1 MLKVILSRNAG
12 ISQLLLSQQ
21 QPILTCW
28 LLGQPGAAQY
38 HQPLA
43 EIASTQH
50 NVMPASDKFNI
61 FQLTK
66 TSYMSSLQGVSKHL
80 ISWGFFI
87 LGNDCREKSF
97 PRTPLSIGT
106 I

>member
-1 MLKVILSRNAG
+1 MLKVILSCNAG
-12 ISQLLLSQQ
+12 ISQLFLSQQ
-21 QPILTCW
+21 HHILTCW

-50 NVMPASDKFNI
+50 NQPASDKFNI
-61 FQLTK
+61 FQLTE

-80 ISWGFFI
+80 ISWGFFQF
-87 LGNDCREKSF
+87 EK
-97 PRTPLSIGT
+97 
-106 I
+106 

>member
-43 EIASTQH
+43 EIASTT
-50 NVMPASDKFNI
+50 PASDKFNI

-66 TSYMSSLQGVSKHL
+66 LL
-80 ISWGFFI
+80 I
-87 LGNDCREKSF
+87 
-97 PRTPLSIGT
+97 
-106 I
+106 